1 MRFNS
6 RPLIITQN
14 GEENND
20 NPDKQMM
27 SLTLNQDDMVAIQ
40 GSAFNNFEGV
50 SYRALDAINQKEAD
64 KEMKRVNRLLKKM
77 ASRGQE
83 VLKKTRFNDQN
94 ETLLPQTGAAKHHS
108 ERTAE

>member
-1 MRFNS
+1 M
-6 RPLIITQN
+6 
-14 GEENND
+14 
-20 NPDKQMM
+20 
-27 SLTLNQDDMVAIQ
+27 
-40 GSAFNNFEGV
+40 

-94 ETLLPQTGAAKHHS
+94 ETLLSQTAYS
-108 ERTAE
+108 TRTRERTEQDDKKSEDRWENNSRRANSRIM

>member
-1 MRFNS
+1 
-6 RPLIITQN
+6 
-14 GEENND
+14 
-20 NPDKQMM
+20 
-27 SLTLNQDDMVAIQ
+27 MVAIQ

-94 ETLLPQTGAAKHHS
+94 ETLLSQTAKS
-108 ERTAE
+108 NRTRERTEQEDKQSEDRWENNSRRANSRIM